1 MKKQLKVS
9 GVFLCLLVL
18 ALVLALYYS
27 FVYTGLSQKTNTLSA
42 QHTSDTQLLE
52 SYREMGAQES
62 AIRSSIDGLKTK
74 VKASAS
80 ELGIPASGL
89 RGDLEKG
96 LSGAGITA
104 TGITMS
110 DASAGKKTPS
120 DRTMTQV
127 TITVTADCTEQ
138 QLSSLLQ
145 YFEHGTQA
153 VYAVNSVGM
162 NAKDKQGK
170 GPGGQYTVSLNMTA
184 YYLTAAAGAG
194 Q

>member
-9 GVFLCLLVL
+9 GVFICLLVL

-27 FVYTGLSQKTNTLSA
+27 LVYTGLSQKTSTLSA
-42 QHTSDTQLLE
+42 QHVSDSQQIE
-52 SYREMGAQES
+52 AYRELGAQEP
-62 AIRSSIDGLKTK
+62 AVRESINDLKTK

-104 TGITMS
+104 TSITMS

-120 DRTMTQV
+120 GRVMTQV

-145 YFEHGTQA
+145 FFEHGTLA

-162 NAKDKQGK
+162 NAKDKQGN
-170 GPGGQYTVSLNMTA
+170 GPSGQYIVSLNMTA
-184 YYLTAAAGAG
+184 YYLTAAARVG